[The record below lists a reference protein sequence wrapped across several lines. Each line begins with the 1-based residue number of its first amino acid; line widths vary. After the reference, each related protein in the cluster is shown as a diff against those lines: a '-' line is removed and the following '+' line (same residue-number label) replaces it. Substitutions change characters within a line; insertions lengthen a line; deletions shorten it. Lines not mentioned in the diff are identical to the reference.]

1 MGEKK
6 NKYDLNSAKKKAII
20 KIREEGDKIEIKKN
34 RNKIKSCF
42 FEMINK
48 INKPLA
54 RVTKVKE
61 RRPK

>member
-42 FEMINK
+42 LK
-48 INKPLA
+48 
-54 RVTKVKE
+54 
-61 RRPK
+61 